1 MGRRAELG
9 LLRRRLADARSGS
22 GHLVLVTG
30 PAGIGKTRLVE
41 ELVAGADGTPVGWGA
56 AVTDAGMPALWP
68 WVRAVRDLNGP
79 RAAVAALVA
88 GTTQREHSSAE
99 ESTAAIFAADTAVL
113 DALAEQARTGPG
125 LVVVLDDL
133 QWADQ
138 ATLRLLDRVAAEI
151 RRLPLLI
158 VGVHRDGPD
167 LRSHRVA
174 EVVGLGPLSPG
185 EAACLLSTAVDGADT
200 GAVRRAAELSGGSPL
215 YLRTLAKAAADTLRG
230 TTAWADTAG
239 AAPALRHLVTT
250 AMRAAGPEAAA
261 AVEALSVLG
270 PEPAPEV
277 VARLLGAVSPSAAL
291 ERFLPAVPAG
301 LVEITPRGQVRFAHV
316 LVRDAAYA
324 SLPPSRRAALHR
336 AAAELLEPLAVGRD
350 ELAGAVARH
359 WHQAGEPGNAG
370 PWAIRA
376 AEAARMAGAYE
387 ESASYLRLALDAGGS
402 DRAELLLDLARVQY
416 LAGQI
421 GQSAETCERAAAE
434 GERTGRADVVGR
446 AAVIVQGVGHP
457 EANSRLED
465 LCRRAVRL
473 LDAEQAAALCA
484 RVEAQLAC
492 VLVEFSRND
501 EADPHSHRA
510 IELATLSGDLHAE
523 LDAIRA
529 RAGVE
534 WAPQLNDEMVA
545 LARRAIEL
553 AEPAGR
559 PLDRLWAHIWLS
571 DAAVH
576 RADMAT
582 ATREIGAM
590 QALADR
596 TGLPLVRW
604 HLLRRQATLAALTG
618 DFAANRRLRA
628 LAADIAVDW
637 QDSSVK
643 FSEVA
648 QSIGLAFLRGD
659 PADLAPGWE
668 GQLPAVRGYPP
679 VAQAG
684 LAVAL
689 LLAGRRDD
697 AAALALPIARS
708 VAELRR
714 GLSLA
719 TLAYL
724 PELVIELGERADRLA
739 VRDVMSELFDESR
752 ATGAGTVSYE
762 GAVARTLGE
771 LDLACDEPAAAV
783 AHFEQGL
790 RIDSLLG
797 ARPYVARGRLGLA
810 RGLAL
815 TGDHRRAVQ
824 LARAAADDARRLD
837 MPGLSRAADTFL
849 ATARAADP
857 LTPREHE
864 IVGLVAQALTNRA
877 IADRLVLSERTVES
891 HVRRILAKT
900 ELTTRTELARWFL
913 QQQP

>member
-1 MGRRAELG
+1 VTSADSLIGRRAELG
-9 LLRRRLADARSGS
+9 LLRGRLADARAGA

-41 ELVAGADGTPVGWGA
+41 ELVADCARVGWGA

-68 WVRAVRDLNGP
+68 WVRAVRDLPGP
-79 RAAVAALVA
+79 REALAALVA

-113 DALAEQARTGPG
+113 DALASAATGG
-125 LVVVLDDL
+125 LVLVLDDL
-133 QWADQ
+133 QWADE

-167 LRSHRVA
+167 LRAHRAA
-174 EVVGLGPLSPG
+174 EVVGLGPLSPS
-185 EAACLLSTAVDGADT
+185 ESACLLSTAVDGADT
-200 GAVRRAAELSGGSPL
+200 AAVRRAAELSGGSPL

-230 TTAWADTAG
+230 ESADTAG
-239 AAPALRHLVTT
+239 SAPALRHLVTT
-250 AMRAAGPEAAA
+250 AMRAAGAEAAA

-270 PEPAPEV
+270 PEPEPEV
-277 VARLLGAVSPSAAL
+277 LARLLDAEPAVAV

-301 LVEITPRGQVRFAHV
+301 LVEITPSGVRFAHV

-324 SLPPSRRAALHR
+324 SLPPSRRVALHR

-350 ELAGAVARH
+350 DRAAAVARH
-359 WHQAGEPGNAG
+359 WQQAGEPGNAV

-376 AEAARMAGAYE
+376 AEAARLAGAYE
-387 ESASYLRLALDAGGS
+387 ESASYLGMALDAGGS

-416 LAGQI
+416 LAGHI
-421 GQSAETCERAAAE
+421 SQSAETCERAAAE

-446 AAVIVQGVGHP
+446 AAIIVQGVGHP

-465 LCRRAVRL
+465 LCRRALRQ
-473 LDAEQAAALCA
+473 LDESALCA

-492 VLVEFSRND
+492 VLVELSRND
-501 EADPHSHRA
+501 EADRHSHRA
-510 IELATLSGDLHAE
+510 MELATDPHSE

-582 ATREIGAM
+582 ATREIAAM
-590 QALADR
+590 QAMADR

-628 LAADIAVDW
+628 QAAEIASTWHDT
-637 QDSSVK
+637 SVT
-643 FSEVA
+643 FSEFA
-648 QSIGLAFLRGD
+648 QSIGLAMLRGD
-659 PADLAPGWE
+659 PADLMPGWE
-668 GQLPAVRGYPP
+668 DQLPAVRGYPA

-684 LAVAL
+684 LAMAL
-689 LLAGRRDD
+689 LLAGRRQD
-697 AAALALPIARS
+697 AAALALPLVHS

-719 TLAYL
+719 ALAYL
-724 PELVIELGERADRLA
+724 PALVIELGDRADCLA
-739 VRDVMSELFDESR
+739 VRAAMSELFDESWS
-752 ATGAGTVSYE
+752 TGAGTVSYE
-762 GAVARTLGE
+762 GSVARTLGE
-771 LDLACDEPAAAV
+771 LDLACEEPVAAV

-810 RGLAL
+810 RALAL
-815 TGDHRRAVQ
+815 TGDQRRAVQ
-824 LARAAADDARRLD
+824 LAQSAADDARRLD
-837 MPGLSRAADTFL
+837 MPGLSRAAEAFL
-849 ATARAADP
+849 ATIRADDP
-857 LTPREHE
+857 LTPREQE
-864 IVGLVAQALTNRA
+864 IVDLVAQALTNRA

-900 ELTTRTELARWFL
+900 GLTTRTELARWFL
-913 QQQP
+913 QR

>member
-1 MGRRAELG
+1 MTSADSLIGRRAELG
-9 LLRRRLADARSGS
+9 LLRRRLADARAGA

-41 ELVAGADGTPVGWGA
+41 ELVADGTPVGWGA
-56 AVTDAGMPALWP
+56 AVTDVGMPALWP
-68 WVRAVRDLNGP
+68 WVRAVRDLPGP
-79 RAAVAALVA
+79 RDAVNALVA
-88 GTTQREHSSAE
+88 GTAQREHSSAE
-99 ESTAAIFAADTAVL
+99 ESAAAIFAADTAVL
-113 DALAEQARTGPG
+113 DALASASGSV
-125 LVVVLDDL
+125 LVLDDL
-133 QWADQ
+133 QWADE

-151 RRLPLLI
+151 RRLPLLV

-167 LRSHRVA
+167 LRAHRAA
-174 EVVGLGPLSPG
+174 EVVSLGPLSQS
-185 EAACLLSTAVDGADT
+185 ESACLLSTAVDGADAA
-200 GAVRRAAELSGGSPL
+200 AVRRAVEQSGGSPL

-230 TTAWADTAG
+230 NAADTAG
-239 AAPALRHLVTT
+239 SAPAFRHLVTA

-270 PEPAPEV
+270 PEPHVLAQ
-277 VARLLGAVSPSAAL
+277 LLDADPVETL

-301 LVEITPRGQVRFAHV
+301 LVEIGPAGVRFAHV

-324 SLPPSRRAALHR
+324 ALSPSRRAALHR
-336 AAAELLEPLAVGRD
+336 AAAELLEPLAIGRD
-350 ELAGAVARH
+350 DRAAAVARH
-359 WHQAGEPGNAG
+359 WQQAGEPGNAG

-387 ESASYLRLALDAGGS
+387 ESASYVGMALDAGGS
-402 DRAELLLDLARVQY
+402 DQAELLLDLARVQY
-416 LAGQI
+416 LAGHI
-421 GQSAETCERAAAE
+421 SQSAETCERAADE
-434 GERTGRADVVGR
+434 GERTGRPDVIGR
-446 AAVIVQGVGHP
+446 AAIIVQGVGHP

-465 LCRRAVRL
+465 LCRRAIRQL
-473 LDAEQAAALCA
+473 GESALCA

-501 EADPHSHRA
+501 EADAHSHRA
-510 IELATLSGDLHAE
+510 IELATDPHSE

-529 RAGVE
+529 RAGVA

-559 PLDRLWAHIWLS
+559 PLDRLWAHISLS

-582 ATREIGAM
+582 AMREIAAM

-628 LAADIAVDW
+628 QAAEIAANW
-637 QDSSVK
+637 HDSSVT

-648 QSIGLAFLRGD
+648 QSIGLAMLRGD
-659 PADLAPGWE
+659 PSDLMPEWE
-668 GQLPAVRGYPP
+668 GQLPAIRGYPP

-684 LAVAL
+684 LAIAL

-697 AAALALPIARS
+697 AAAVALPIIRS
-708 VAELRR
+708 VADLRR
-714 GLSLA
+714 GLALA
-719 TLAYL
+719 TLSYL
-724 PELVIELGERADRLA
+724 PDLVIELGDRADRLA
-739 VRDVMSELFDESR
+739 VRTVLNERFDESL

-762 GAVARTLGE
+762 GSIARTLGE

-797 ARPYVARGRLGLA
+797 ARPYVAKGRLGLA
-810 RGLAL
+810 RALAL
-815 TGDHRRAVQ
+815 TGDHRRATQ
-824 LARAAADDARRLD
+824 LAQSAADDARRLD
-837 MPGLSRAADTFL
+837 MPGLSRAVDTFL
-849 ATARAADP
+849 AAEDP

-864 IVGLVAQALTNRA
+864 IVDLVAQALSNRA

-900 ELTTRTELARWFL
+900 GLTTRTELARWFL
-913 QQQP
+913 QR